1 MTKGKKP
8 LITKANSDSIYSDLG
23 VTPIINAIGSV
34 TLLGGSTPTPE
45 VKQAMNQAD
54 AAYVP
59 LEELQLKAGKA
70 IARIANVPAAY
81 VTSGAGSALTLATAA
96 FMAGDDAQKIEQLPS
111 TKGMKSEI
119 LIQCRHVYWYDRCLE
134 LAGAKLVSF
143 GTSQK
148 TSSEDLIKAIGP
160 NTAAIHY
167 VATEQSP
174 DPFTLSLEQT
184 IEIAHSH
191 GVPVM
196 VDAAAQIYPLDLVGK
211 YVRMGADFQCVATKY
226 IGAPQSTGIALGT
239 EEMIYKLS
247 LQSFVSYEGRRIRG
261 IGRPQKVDRQEIIG
275 VVAAMN
281 HWMSMDHE
289 LRLIKAEQ
297 QSKEILRPLQN
308 IPGVESEMLTKIIG
322 HQPFGVSLKVDSS
335 ITGVTVHEIVEK
347 LKQGTPPIWTRVPSI
362 QEITEEGLRVD
373 GEPRIIIHV
382 FGLNDG
388 EDTIV
393 GERISA
399 LLTK

>member
-96 FMAGDDAQKIEQLPS
+96 FMAGDDDQKIEQLPS

-167 VATEQSP
+167 VAAEQSP

-335 ITGVTVHEIVEK
+335 ITGVTVHEIVEN